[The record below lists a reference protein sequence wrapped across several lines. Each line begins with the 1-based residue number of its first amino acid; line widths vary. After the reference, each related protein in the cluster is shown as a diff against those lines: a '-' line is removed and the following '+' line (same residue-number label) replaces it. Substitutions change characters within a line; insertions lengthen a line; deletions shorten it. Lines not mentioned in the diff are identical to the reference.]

1 MALKVALPKLDKRA
15 VALARARFRAW
26 WEGGQFDEAAALA
39 AMASVANDAG
49 VDADLFEAEPE
60 QQDPRLEALQRLWG
74 QGRLMPGDADAEAAL
89 PAALS
94 LSATAS
100 LAVFGPGLIAPVAA
114 LAGTHVGPLRAFE
127 WREESLPP
135 LRRALSRA
143 GLAERAE
150 VAGIDLETFTPP
162 AEAFDGLVS
171 FDDFTYADNA
181 ARLALQF
188 ARALKPKSP
197 AIVECYCG
205 EPGADLA
212 GAFASAFREPQI
224 RTAAALAGLFEE
236 SGLRVEDNADAI
248 DAHVAQ
254 ARDGFRRLGEAIS
267 QSGPP
272 AAATA
277 RELSWETSAW
287 RVRVRLLAAR
297 RLERRRFTL
306 VKR

>member
-15 VALARARFRAW
+15 VSLARARFRAW
-26 WEGGQFDEAAALA
+26 WEGGEFDEAAALA
-39 AMASVANDAG
+39 AIAAVANDGG
-49 VDADLFEAEPE
+49 VDAELFAEAEPA
-60 QQDPRLEALQRLWG
+60 DPRLEALQRLWG
-74 QGRLMPGDADAEAAL
+74 QGRLMAGNEEAEAAM

-94 LSATAS
+94 LSASAS
-100 LAVFGPGLIAPVAA
+100 LAVFGPGLVAPVSA
-114 LAGTHVGPLRAFE
+114 LASTHVGPLRVFE
-127 WREESLPP
+127 WREESFGA
-135 LRRALSRA
+135 LRRGVARA
-143 GLAERAE
+143 KLGERVEA
-150 VAGIDLETFTPP
+150 AGIDLETFTPP
-162 AEAFDGLVS
+162 TEAFDGLVS

-181 ARLALQF
+181 ARLAQQF
-188 ARALKPKSP
+188 ARTLKPKAR
-197 AIVECYCG
+197 AIVECYSG
-205 EPGADLA
+205 APGPDLA

-224 RTAAALAGLFEE
+224 RAADTLAALFEE
-236 SGLRVEDNADAI
+236 AGLRVEDNADAI

-272 AAATA
+272 SADTA

-306 VKR
+306 VRR